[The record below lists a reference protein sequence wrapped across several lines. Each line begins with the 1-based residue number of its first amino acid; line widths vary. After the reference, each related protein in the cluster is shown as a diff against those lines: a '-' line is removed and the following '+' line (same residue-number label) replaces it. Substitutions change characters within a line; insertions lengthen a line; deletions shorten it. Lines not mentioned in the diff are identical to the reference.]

1 MKAIIEVAERGSI
14 FTAAAQQISEARQG
28 HGPDYRLGF
37 ESAKSLF
44 NELTPERLD
53 LLGMLSRKGACRVE
67 DLAETS
73 GGRPETV
80 AADVNRLVELGLV
93 ERRTNGTIWVPF
105 DAIEILLP
113 LARVA

>member
-1 MKAIIEVAERGSI
+1 MKAIIEVAKRGSI
-14 FTAAAQQISEARQG
+14 FTAAAQQIAGARQG

-44 NELTPERLD
+44 TELTPERLD
-53 LLGMLSRKGACRVE
+53 LLGMLGRQGPCRVE
-67 DLAETS
+67 QLADFS
-73 GGRPETV
+73 AGSPETV
-80 AADVNRLVELGLV
+80 AADVDRLVDLGLV
-93 ERRTNGTIWVPF
+93 ERRHDGTISVPF